1 MRRALSLLPIVL
13 ALACAAE
20 APAPTRSPPETAADA
35 HALEEAVRL
44 LGTDARLV
52 SRQGDTT
59 LRLVYGGPTGVD
71 AGPDDRGLFTVY
83 ASPAAGRF
91 AEVFVR
97 YADLRVTF
105 SRTTADP
112 VRR

>member
-1 MRRALSLLPIVL
+1 VRGALSLLPIVL

-20 APAPTRSPPETAADA
+20 APSPARSSPDTVADDR
-35 HALEEAVRL
+35 ALGEAVRL

-52 SRQGDTT
+52 FRQADTT
-59 LRLVYGGPTGVD
+59 LRLVYGDGPE
-71 AGPDDRGLFTVY
+71 DRGLFSVY
-83 ASPAAGRF
+83 ASPAGGLF

-97 YADLRVTF
+97 DADRRVVF